1 MSCVIRVTIGYS
13 PSPEDTAVPQ
23 EEDEQQE
30 QDATH
35 DKDADHPA
43 LYAVTIWVWIWTLAG
58 VAVGSVHTLIGPH
71 ARRVGTLV
79 YVGLAV
85 GAWVQI
91 WS

>member
-1 MSCVIRVTIGYS
+1 MILWNMSCVIRVTIGYS

-43 LYAVTIWVWIWTLAG
+43 LYAVTIWV
-58 VAVGSVHTLIGPH
+58 
-71 ARRVGTLV
+71 
-79 YVGLAV
+79 
-85 GAWVQI
+85 
-91 WS
+91 